1 MTTAKRFEELE
12 VWQRAKNLTNLVYQ
26 HSIDGAFS
34 RDFGL
39 RDQMRRAA
47 VSIMSNIAEGFES
60 QTQAMFIKYLGHA
73 KGSAGELRAQLYI
86 AKDQEYLSEE
96 SFSEM
101 FSLAEICSKHL
112 HDLFN
117 TSKLNPMPVEYGKME
132 QNTMSNKNLE
142 PSTSNLQSFWQNKKV
157 IVTGGAGFLGS
168 FVIEKLKQRGATDIF
183 IPRIENYN
191 LVDPNDI
198 KRLYSDTL
206 AGVDP
211 KNVVVIHLAANV
223 GGIGANREH
232 PADFFYDNLMMG
244 VELMHQ
250 AYKNGIGKFVA
261 IGTVCAYPKFTPV
274 PFKEDDLWI
283 GYPEETNAP
292 YGLAKKMM
300 LVQAQ
305 AYRQQYGFNAI
316 FLLPVNLYGPRD
328 NFNLATSHVIPAL
341 IRKAVEAGERG
352 ERELLA
358 WGDGSPTREFLYVE
372 DAADGIVTAA
382 EKYNGDLP
390 VNLGSG
396 YEISIKDLTEM
407 VAKLTDF
414 QGNIVWQ
421 TDKPNGQP
429 RRGLDVSR
437 AKELFDW
444 SAQVPFEEGM
454 CRTIEWFKAN
464 RDKIK

>member
-1 MTTAKRFEELE
+1 MTTAKRFEDLE
-12 VWQRAKNLTNLVYQ
+12 VGQRAKDLTNLIYKY
-26 HSIDGAFS
+26 STDGTFA

-60 QTQAMFIKYLGHA
+60 QTQAQFIKYLGLA
-73 KGSAGELRAQLYI
+73 NCVPSFILRET
-86 AKDQEYLSEE
+86 KDI
-96 SFSEM
+96 
-101 FSLAEICSKHL
+101 SLKRISLNCSSL
-112 HDLFN
+112 RRFAVSNLLVLFN
-117 TSKLNPMPVEYGKME
+117 ISKLNPMPAECGKME
-132 QNTMSNKNLE
+132 QNTMSNNNLE
-142 PSTSNLQSFWQNKKV
+142 PSTLNIQPFWQNKKV

-198 KRLYSDTL
+198 KRLYADTL
-206 AGVDP
+206 KGVDP
-211 KNVVVIHLAANV
+211 KNVVIIHLAANV

-232 PADFFYDNLMMG
+232 PAEFFYDNLMMG

-250 AYKNGIGKFVA
+250 AYKNGVGKFVA

-328 NFNLATSHVIPAL
+328 NFNLQTSHVIPAL

-352 ERELLA
+352 DKELPA

-407 VAKLTDF
+407 VAKLTNF
-414 QGNIVWQ
+414 QGKIVWQ

-429 RRGLDVSR
+429 RRGLDVTR
-437 AKELFDW
+437 AKELFNW

-454 CRTIEWFKAN
+454 RRTIEWFKAN

>member
-1 MTTAKRFEELE
+1 MIEK
-12 VWQRAKNLTNLVYQ
+12 
-26 HSIDGAFS
+26 
-34 RDFGL
+34 
-39 RDQMRRAA
+39 
-47 VSIMSNIAEGFES
+47 
-60 QTQAMFIKYLGHA
+60 
-73 KGSAGELRAQLYI
+73 
-86 AKDQEYLSEE
+86 
-96 SFSEM
+96 
-101 FSLAEICSKHL
+101 
-112 HDLFN
+112 
-117 TSKLNPMPVEYGKME
+117 
-132 QNTMSNKNLE
+132 
-142 PSTSNLQSFWQNKKV
+142 FWQNKKV

-168 FVIEKLKQRGATDIF
+168 FVIEKLKGRGATDIF
-183 IPRIENYN
+183 IPRVENYN
-191 LVDPNDI
+191 LVDANDI
-198 KRLYSDTL
+198 KRLYVDTL
-206 AGVDP
+206 KGVDP
-211 KNVVVIHLAANV
+211 KNVVIIHLAANV
-223 GGIGANREH
+223 GGIGANMEH

-250 AYKNGIGKFVA
+250 AYKNGVGKFVA

-274 PFKEDDLWI
+274 PFKEDDLWM

-328 NFNLATSHVIPAL
+328 NFNPKSSHVIPAL
-341 IRKAVEAGERG
+341 VRKAVEAGERG
-352 ERELLA
+352 DKEILA

-396 YEISIKDLTEM
+396 YEISIKNLTEM
-407 VAKLTDF
+407 
-414 QGNIVWQ
+414 IVKMTSFSGKISWQ

-437 AKELFDW
+437 AKELFGW
-444 SAQVPFEEGM
+444 SAQVPFEDGM
-454 CRTIEWFKAN
+454 KRTIEWFKAN